1 MENTGP
7 PTLFYYV
14 YLLVSESDPSRHY
27 TGFTESL
34 EERLRK
40 HNAGEVR
47 HTSKYRPW
55 RLEVAVMFR
64 DRAHAIAFESYLKT
78 GSGRAFAKKHL

>member
-1 MENTGP
+1 MNGDSP
-7 PTLFYYV
+7 SSSFSYV

-27 TGFTESL
+27 TGFTDSL
-34 EERLRK
+34 ESRLRK
-40 HNAGEVR
+40 HNSGEVP

-64 DRAHAIAFESYLKT
+64 DRAKALAFEKYLKS
-78 GSGRAFAKKHL
+78 GSGRAFARKHL